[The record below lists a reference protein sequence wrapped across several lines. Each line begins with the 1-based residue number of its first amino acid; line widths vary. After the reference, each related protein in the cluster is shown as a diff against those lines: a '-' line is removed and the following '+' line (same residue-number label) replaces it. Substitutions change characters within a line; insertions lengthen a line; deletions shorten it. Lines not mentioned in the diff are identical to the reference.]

1 MQLIDFFIEELFEVH
16 FASTA
21 METPYSYALEKKGL
35 LVHQIKLNDSEF
47 DFWIA
52 DLNPTLV
59 VFDRFVTEEQF
70 SWRIK
75 ENCVQALRIL
85 DSEDLHFLREAR
97 RLALNKSQSTDF
109 RDHLNNDIAR
119 REISSIYRSDLTLI
133 ISEFEYELLTEEF
146 KISENL
152 LHYLPFMMGNSGMAS
167 KRVQEVRD
175 FSSRSDYM
183 SIGNWKHGPN
193 KDAFGYLKSHI
204 WPSIRKEQPRAK
216 LHIYGAYGLDA
227 DQKMQDLSNG
237 FVVHGWAHD
246 KKDAFQKHRVCLAPL
261 RFGAGLKGKLFDS
274 MSYGTPSVTTSVG
287 AEGINGSFPWP
298 GFIEDDPE
306 KTAAKA
312 IQLYQDEDIWKTS
325 QNNGFQILKKR
336 FEKDALSSSFKTRIL
351 SAIENKEALR
361 KLNFIGSILWQ
372 NSMLS
377 TKYLSKWIEA
387 KNRSHE

>member
-21 METPYSYALEKKGL
+21 METAYSYALEKKGL
-35 LVHQIKLNDSEF
+35 LVYQIKLNDSEF
-47 DFWIA
+47 DSWIA

-97 RLALNKSQSTDF
+97 RMALNNSQSADF

-146 KISENL
+146 KISDDL
-152 LHYLPFMMGNSGMAS
+152 LQYLPFMMGNSGMAS
-167 KRVQEVRD
+167 KRAQEVPD

-193 KDAFGYLKSHI
+193 KDAFGVISG
-204 WPSIRKEQPRAK
+204 P
-216 LHIYGAYGLDA
+216 
-227 DQKMQDLSNG
+227 
-237 FVVHGWAHD
+237 
-246 KKDAFQKHRVCLAPL
+246 
-261 RFGAGLKGKLFDS
+261 
-274 MSYGTPSVTTSVG
+274 
-287 AEGINGSFPWP
+287 
-298 GFIEDDPE
+298 
-306 KTAAKA
+306 
-312 IQLYQDEDIWKTS
+312 
-325 QNNGFQILKKR
+325 
-336 FEKDALSSSFKTRIL
+336 
-351 SAIENKEALR
+351 
-361 KLNFIGSILWQ
+361 
-372 NSMLS
+372 
-377 TKYLSKWIEA
+377 
-387 KNRSHE
+387 